1 MLTSNSCVA
10 SRYRCPVMQ
19 SIEGCMKLR
28 SVVATHTWI
37 KTMLH
42 FKVTVEVMFGDLG
55 QTLRSAKMSVTSHC
69 YFRAWQEWTNSI
81 YVWMKGLQLRV
92 SFFVNNFHSGV
103 TRGLLLFGRWMLW
116 SSCITMTT
124 PSVMSCGKNRQT
136 DRQLRWIKNLGA
148 LLISTAL
155 ITVSLH
161 SLPHL
166 PPQHPGMSPFSSSSS
181 SSSAAASIAGN
192 GGTRC
197 RWVPGCCSA
206 PTLPTSGQSCSK
218 RVADSSVEKNVL
230 DLCGVS
236 FSITL

>member
-19 SIEGCMKLR
+19 SIEGCMRLR

-166 PPQHPGMSPFSSSSS
+166 PPNIQVCPLFPRPLPLLQRQLPSQETAGRD
-181 SSSAAASIAGN
+181 AAECLDAARPQ
-192 GGTRC
+192 RC
-197 RWVPGCCSA
+197 LLLVRA
-206 PTLPTSGQSCSK
+206 AQSESQIHLLRK
-218 RVADSSVEKNVL
+218 MY
-230 DLCGVS
+230 
-236 FSITL
+236 